1 VTIVAVRDRPTLAPE
16 TGLAPETRLAAIASR
31 AGNFRSMLFYP
42 ALALS
47 YVATGRLGL
56 LLAVPPGYATVI
68 FPPAGIAAAAMLTAG
83 AASLPSVFLGSLI
96 LNFWIGY
103 SAGGARLT
111 TALYAASLIAVASTA
126 QAALTGWVLKR
137 AIGDPPALDNGGQL
151 SRFLLLTPLCCLTSA
166 TLSVGGLSALGV
178 VTPGNLATSWVSWWV
193 GDTLGVLVV
202 LPLMLVFLGE
212 PRALWRARLR
222 PVAVPMLLFFLL
234 FVAIF
239 IRGSAWE
246 NDEQMLEF
254 RLVSQQVLDKIRTRL
269 EEQEVVLEQL
279 ERSFQRATPISRAD
293 FTTLAQSVLHRFPM
307 VQAVEWAPRVGRDDR
322 SAFEIAQRGEVP
334 GFAIREGGPVGHSQ
348 PSSTRDAF
356 YPVTY
361 VATPSGN
368 EKALG
373 LDLASDP
380 DRQDAVAAALA
391 SGKVSVTQP
400 IRLAQEPGDENRLLL
415 LLAVPSGANGPGLVL
430 VALRIGALFDSLLA
444 GIDSTLQLRLIDAAR
459 QQTVYDGFSNATR
472 PARYRQEFDFGLRHY
487 VVETEPTPAYLAQ
500 KRGWQ
505 SWVLLAAGVLGTGLL
520 GALLL
525 LGTGYAHRIEAQVEE
540 RTRDLA
546 TANRQLHIEIEDRQN
561 AETAL
566 RQAQR
571 MEAIGRLTGGI
582 AHDFNNLLTVV
593 SANAE
598 LLSAEILDNE
608 PAGGGSDGEQVE
620 RRAAAILRAANRG
633 RRLTRQLLAF
643 SRQQTLRP
651 ETVDLRRHTGEIG
664 EMLARTMPADIE
676 MNLDL
681 PEGLWLVAIDPA
693 EFDLAIL
700 NVAANARDA
709 MPNGGHFR
717 VVARNRSIGPGDP
730 ARELPARELPARE
743 LPARELIDDGL
754 TGDFVELTLADSGCG
769 MPAEVLARAFEPYF
783 TTKEVGAGS
792 GLGLSQVYGFAR
804 QSGGGAVLASTPGT
818 GTSVTLFL
826 PRAQISG
833 APSEPAE
840 PDPGRIGGTTS

>member
-1 VTIVAVRDRPTLAPE
+1 MTIVPVRDRPTLAPDPGLAAE
-16 TGLAPETRLAAIASR
+16 TGAVAGAP
-31 AGNFRSMLFYP
+31 GNLRSTLFYP
-42 ALALS
+42 MLALS

-56 LLAVPPGYATVI
+56 LLAVPPGYATAI

-83 AASLPSVFLGSLI
+83 AASLPWIFLGSLI

-103 SAGGARLT
+103 SAGGAKPG
-111 TALYAASLIAVASTA
+111 TALVAASLIAAASTA
-126 QAALTGWVLKR
+126 QAALTGWALKR

-166 TLSVGGLSALGV
+166 TLSLTGLLALGV
-178 VTPGNLATSWVSWWV
+178 VTQGDLAASWVAWWV

-222 PVAVPMLLFFLL
+222 PVALPMLLFFGL

-254 RLVSQQVLDKIRTRL
+254 RLVSQQVLDKLRTRL
-269 EEQEVVLEQL
+269 EEQEVILEQL
-279 ERSFQRATPISRAD
+279 ERSFQRATPMSRAD
-293 FTTLAQSVLHRFPM
+293 FTAVAQSVLHRFPM

-322 SAFEIAQRGEVP
+322 PAFEIAQRAEVP
-334 GFAIREGGPVGHSQ
+334 GFEIRAAGPIDRPDGK
-348 PSSTRDAF
+348 REAF

-361 VATPSGN
+361 AEPAGAN
-368 EKALG
+368 EAVLG

-380 DRQDAVAAALA
+380 DRHDAVEGALD

-400 IRLAQEPGDENRLLL
+400 MEPGRQARLLL
-415 LLAVPSGANGPGLVL
+415 LLAVRSGANGPGLVL
-430 VALRIGALFDSLLA
+430 VALRVGALVDPLLA
-444 GIDSTLQLRLIDAAR
+444 DIDATLHLRLIDAAR
-459 QQTVYDGFSNATR
+459 RQTVYDGFSESTR

-487 VVETEPTPAYLAQ
+487 VVETEPTPVYLAQ

-525 LGTGYAHRIEAQVEE
+525 LGTGYAHRIEALVEE

-546 TANRQLHIEIEDRQN
+546 TANRQLRVEIEERQN

-566 RQAQR
+566 RQVQR
-571 MEAIGRLTGGI
+571 IEAIGRLTGGI

-598 LLSAEILDNE
+598 LLSAGLLDNG
-608 PAGGGSDGEQVE
+608 PGGESGGEQVE

-633 RRLTRQLLAF
+633 QRLTRQLLAF

-651 ETVDLRRHTGEIG
+651 ESVDLRQRTGEIG
-664 EMLARTMPADIE
+664 EMLARTMRADIE

-681 PEGLWLVAIDPA
+681 PEGLWPVVIDPA

-717 VVARNRSIGPGDP
+717 VVAYNLAIGPGASPGDP
-730 ARELPARELPARE
+730 ARVS
-743 LPARELIDDGL
+743 IGDGL
-754 TGDFVELTLADSGCG
+754 AGDFVALTLADSGCG

-792 GLGLSQVYGFAR
+792 GLGLSQVYGFAK
-804 QSGGGAVLASTPGT
+804 QSGGGAVLASVPGA

-826 PRAQISG
+826 PRAYI
-833 APSEPAE
+833 ATAASEPAM
-840 PDPGRIGGTTS
+840 PDSGPADGTKS

>member
-1 VTIVAVRDRPTLAPE
+1 MPARDRPTFAAQAGLAPE
-16 TGLAPETRLAAIASR
+16 TGAVTGR
-31 AGNFRSMLFYP
+31 AGNFRSMLLYP

-47 YVATGRLGL
+47 YVVTGRLGL
-56 LLAVPPGYATVI
+56 LLAVPPGYATAI

-83 AASLPSVFLGSLI
+83 AASLPWIFLGSLI
-96 LNFWIGY
+96 LNFWVGY
-103 SAGGARLT
+103 SAGAGQLT
-111 TALYAASLIAVASTA
+111 TALVAASLIAAASTA
-126 QAALTGWVLKR
+126 QAALTGWALKR
-137 AIGDPPALDNGGQL
+137 AIGYPPALDNGGQL

-166 TLSVGGLSALGV
+166 TLSVGGLWALGV
-178 VTPGNLATSWVSWWV
+178 VTPGNLAASWVSWWV

-222 PVAVPMLLFFLL
+222 PVALPMLLFFGL

-239 IRGSAWE
+239 IRGSTWE

-254 RLVSQQVLDKIRTRL
+254 RLVSQQVLDKLRTRL

-279 ERSFQRATPISRAD
+279 ERAFQRATPMSRTD
-293 FTTLAQSVLHRFPM
+293 FTVVAQSVLHRFAM

-322 SAFEIAQRGEVP
+322 SAFEIAQRDEVP
-334 GFAIREGGPVGHSQ
+334 GFEIREGPPGPAG
-348 PSSTRDAF
+348 TRDAF

-361 VATPSGN
+361 VEPASGN
-368 EKALG
+368 EAALG

-380 DRQDAVAAALA
+380 DRHDAVEAALA

-400 IRLAQEPGDENRLLL
+400 MEPGHDARLLL
-415 LLAVPSGANGPGLVL
+415 LLAVRSGANGPGLVL
-430 VALRIGALFDSLLA
+430 VALRVGALIDPLLT
-444 GIDSTLQLRLIDAAR
+444 GMDSTLHLRLIDAAR
-459 QQTVYDGFSNATR
+459 QQTVHDGFSDATHA
-472 PARYRQEFDFGLRHY
+472 ARYRQEFDFGLRHY
-487 VVETEPTPAYLAQ
+487 VLETEPTPLYLAQ

-525 LGTGYAHRIEAQVEE
+525 LGTGYAHRIQAQVEE

-546 TANRQLHIEIEDRQN
+546 TANRQLRIEIEERQN

-598 LLSAEILDNE
+598 LLGAEQLDSE
-608 PAGGGSDGEQVE
+608 PGGESGSEQVE
-620 RRAAAILRAANRG
+620 RRAAAILRAAVRG
-633 RRLTRQLLAF
+633 QRLTRQLLAF

-651 ETVDLRRHTGEIG
+651 EAVDLRQRTGEIG
-664 EMLARTMPADIE
+664 EMLARTMRADIE

-681 PEGLWLVAIDPA
+681 PEGLWPVAIDPA

-717 VVARNRSIGPGDP
+717 VVAHNLALGPGDSPGDP
-730 ARELPARELPARE
+730 AGVS
-743 LPARELIDDGL
+743 IGDGL
-754 TGDFVELTLADSGCG
+754 AGDFVALRLADSGCG

-792 GLGLSQVYGFAR
+792 GLGLSQVYGFAK
-804 QSGGGAVLASTPGT
+804 QSGGGAVLASVPGA

-826 PRAQISG
+826 PRAHISG
-833 APSEPAE
+833 APSEPAA
-840 PDPGRIGGTTS
+840 PDPGPAGGTTS